1 MTRAARRAV
10 VAGSLGLLA
19 AGLLLVAPAHAQYA
33 GPLIDAHSHLPSA
46 RAIDAY
52 AAAARRHNVARV
64 VLLGVGGA
72 QKSDAAWIAAAVRK
86 YPDLVVPGLPVPNPL
101 DPAAAEQLEA
111 ELART
116 GARAL
121 GEVHVRQPSRKIDR
135 DPTDPAFLKVLEVA
149 ARHRVPVVI
158 HDELDDRATER
169 LERALAAERGATV
182 VLAHAGESA
191 PPRVRALLGRHP
203 NLIVDLSGMHFLRR
217 PWLAR
222 ETGPLLPEWKA
233 LIESL
238 PDRFLIG
245 LDLWATRLFQ
255 PAMLDRLLAW
265 TRRVLGELEPAAAE
279 RVAYRNAVALFGL
292 KSPP

>member
-1 MTRAARRAV
+1 MSPGARRAAT
-10 VAGSLGLLA
+10 AGGLALL
-19 AGLLLVAPAHAQYA
+19 AGLLLVAGAEAQYA
-33 GPLIDAHSHLPSA
+33 GPLIDAHSHLPGA

-64 VLLGVGGA
+64 VLLGVGGV
-72 QKSDAAWIAAAVRK
+72 QENDGAWIAAAARQ
-86 YPDLVVPGLPVPNPL
+86 YPDLVVAGLPVPDPL

-149 ARHRVPVVI
+149 ARHRVPLVI
-158 HDELDDRATER
+158 HDELDVRATER
-169 LERALAAERGATV
+169 LERALALQPDATV

-191 PPRVRALLGRHP
+191 PPRIRALLGRHP
-203 NLIVDLSGMHFLRR
+203 NLRVDLSGMHFLRR

-233 LIESL
+233 LIERM

-245 LDLWATRLFQ
+245 LDLWAARLFQ
-255 PAMLDRLLAW
+255 PAMLDRLLGW
-265 TRRVLGELEPAAAE
+265 TRRILGELEPAAAE
-279 RVAYRNAVALFGL
+279 RVAYRNAVGVFGL
-292 KSPP
+292 PSPP